1 MGSEVEQT
9 SCAAVE
15 SPDVHLFSLLDLTST
30 FVCMGFDGTQ
40 PPMQGIPSLLA
51 WEQRRGKPFVSS
63 GKRERNVVA
72 HTCISA
78 LGGLR
83 RRMHV

>member
-15 SPDVHLFSLLDLTST
+15 SPDVHLFSLLDLTNT

-40 PPMQGIPSLLA
+40 PPMQGIPSVLA
-51 WEQRRGKPFVSS
+51 REQRREKSLDSCSHLLVQVKES
-63 GKRERNVVA
+63 GMWWLTPA
-72 HTCISA
+72 SQL
-78 LGGLR
+78 LGG
-83 RRMHV
+83 